1 MKQEVKF
8 SNRSNK
14 NNKIKREFMN
24 NKFKKNSWLFNLFK
38 EPVII
43 LEKKKKKFYKKIN
56 KTIKILKKIQNIFLN
71 KKNYKIHLKMIK
83 KNKLF
88 NN

>member
-24 NKFKKNSWLFNLFK
+24 NKFKKNS
-38 EPVII
+38 
-43 LEKKKKKFYKKIN
+43 
-56 KTIKILKKIQNIFLN
+56 
-71 KKNYKIHLKMIK
+71 
-83 KNKLF
+83 
-88 NN
+88 